1 MYKLLL
7 LIADNQRK
15 SSTSINPMKLTL
27 TPIFFLLFSLV
38 LICYSPQSSA
48 FLQPNVDFSK
58 GINKIVQD
66 EQGYIWVA
74 GFNGITRYDS
84 TASIQFSVNSKT
96 WPTPFNWV
104 NDIIALSNNRLLVA
118 SNAKGVW
125 YFDTLTGESTPLK
138 TSITDKV
145 IRRIHLFKHFLF
157 IASEKT
163 LYRINLNTGQTIA
176 LSEQIHIK
184 HIVHTDSGVYFSATD
199 GLYIENNNQLK
210 KLYNFE
216 VYAVAASANQL
227 VFATSEEIKRITS
240 NGQIFSQS
248 IDSPI
253 HAIIFD
259 NNSQKF
265 LAINSQGEINA
276 YDNLELTPQQH
287 HYPSQNPVIAK
298 QLFIDSTQ
306 GLWILSDLGMK
317 RVSQLHSKNHQKIFD
332 VLFNAISVTGFNNE
346 LILASYGDG
355 LFSFNPE
362 INAKLEG
369 LNHYFTDKGKIITD
383 LVNWQGQLFIATFDG
398 IWKTNT
404 ELTRVSK
411 LGIENNDKLIIKLT
425 LKNNK
430 LYIATDDAGVLAYN
444 LTKNSIDNII
454 SVDKLT
460 HIEAFDVLP
469 ISQHRLWI
477 AASHGFDIYDGY
489 QDEVRHVT
497 VPAQSEVI
505 SLVEYQDKVFVATK
519 GDGIYVYS
527 KHGDL
532 LSHIAPKL
540 SFGRMTL
547 IDNTIWVAG
556 TPGLYI
562 VNPESYQVK
571 LVPTTNNYTFSHAP
585 IALNNAIYTGHY
597 KGVLEVPKQ
606 QNDAFSAPI
615 YIAKNS
621 SFRDRHT

>member
-253 HAIIFD
+253 HAIIF
-259 NNSQKF
+259 
-265 LAINSQGEINA
+265 
-276 YDNLELTPQQH
+276 
-287 HYPSQNPVIAK
+287 
-298 QLFIDSTQ
+298 
-306 GLWILSDLGMK
+306 
-317 RVSQLHSKNHQKIFD
+317 
-332 VLFNAISVTGFNNE
+332 
-346 LILASYGDG
+346 
-355 LFSFNPE
+355 
-362 INAKLEG
+362 
-369 LNHYFTDKGKIITD
+369 
-383 LVNWQGQLFIATFDG
+383 
-398 IWKTNT
+398 
-404 ELTRVSK
+404 
-411 LGIENNDKLIIKLT
+411 
-425 LKNNK
+425 
-430 LYIATDDAGVLAYN
+430 
-444 LTKNSIDNII
+444 
-454 SVDKLT
+454 
-460 HIEAFDVLP
+460 
-469 ISQHRLWI
+469 
-477 AASHGFDIYDGY
+477 
-489 QDEVRHVT
+489 
-497 VPAQSEVI
+497 
-505 SLVEYQDKVFVATK
+505 
-519 GDGIYVYS
+519 
-527 KHGDL
+527 
-532 LSHIAPKL
+532 
-540 SFGRMTL
+540 
-547 IDNTIWVAG
+547 
-556 TPGLYI
+556 
-562 VNPESYQVK
+562 
-571 LVPTTNNYTFSHAP
+571 
-585 IALNNAIYTGHY
+585 
-597 KGVLEVPKQ
+597 
-606 QNDAFSAPI
+606 
-615 YIAKNS
+615 
-621 SFRDRHT
+621 